1 MWKGR
6 LPVREC
12 VEPECFLGVGGAG
25 CVAGGGVDEEGG
37 GFGCRFRGGRIVGGG
52 GEQGFCDADKG
63 FLFFLVGAGAES
75 ELDVLRVV
83 TGILPGGQ
91 RGLRGA
97 RSDGNIREFGKVC
110 TFWRWRSRR

>member
-1 MWKGR
+1 
-6 LPVREC
+6 
-12 VEPECFLGVGGAG
+12 
-25 CVAGGGVDEEGG
+25 
-37 GFGCRFRGGRIVGGG
+37 
-52 GEQGFCDADKG
+52 
-63 FLFFLVGAGAES
+63 
-75 ELDVLRVV
+75 VV